1 MSDSDFINPTQHN
14 QDEVLFDSGGTC
26 DCYRLVK
33 DNRVYCV
40 KRPKKNMRS
49 SEVYMNLFRKEFE
62 MGSTLDHPNIVRY
75 VTYDEDEQGAYI
87 RMNFVEGNN
96 LEEFI
101 AQNPDYF
108 KDKTHRKQFCDE
120 LFSAMSYIHNK
131 GMLHLDLKPHN
142 ILITNQGHHIKLID
156 LGFGWSES
164 FLHDLGFTKEYCAPE
179 QQDAKIDLFCPATD
193 IYALGKILQRFGLAK
208 DSVVQRCLKDDPKE
222 RYQSVEVLQRALN
235 RSETKKNATR
245 IGLGLVFVLLIG
257 LIVWMVGHRPLRFV
271 SPENPIEGL
280 FTINDAGDQVIFSKG
295 NLQYQASTNT
305 WRFAEHPWDFV
316 GNDSLGNVFENG
328 VKCQNSLNADDYEG
342 WIDLF
347 TWASSGYDHGAVCY
361 RPTPCETD
369 TNMSLAQFAHAAY
382 GCDSCGLGEQT
393 GQADWGY
400 NAILNGGNQ
409 EGLWRTLSS
418 SEWKY
423 LLETRN
429 TKAGMRYAKAIVNEV
444 NGLILFPDEWEP
456 RWYLINLANDSYC
469 HYHANVIS
477 EQDWQRILEANGAVF
492 LPASAIIKHR
502 EPWWEING
510 SYGTY
515 WSASR
520 CTSWLC
526 WQITFDDWLV
536 VSEHGWYPHVPTAV
550 RLVRDK

>member
-26 DCYRLVK
+26 DCYRLVE

-40 KRPKKNMRS
+40 KRPKKDLGS
-49 SEVYMNLFRKEFE
+49 TEAYMSLFRKEFE

-108 KDKTHRKQFCDE
+108 KDKSHRKQFCDE
-120 LFSAMSYIHNK
+120 LFSAMAYIHKK
-131 GMLHLDLKPHN
+131 GMLHLDLKPRN
-142 ILITNQGHHIKLID
+142 ILITNQGHHVKLID

-164 FLHDLGFTKEYCAPE
+164 YLHDLGFTRDYCAPE
-179 QQDAKIDLFCPATD
+179 QQAAKTDLFTPAID
-193 IYALGKILQRFGLAK
+193 IYALGKILQRFSLAK
-208 DSVVQRCLKDDPKE
+208 NPIVQRCMKDAPEE
-222 RYQSVEVLQRALN
+222 RYQSVEALQRALK
-235 RSETKKNATR
+235 RSETKKNVTR
-245 IGLGLVFVLLIG
+245 IGLGLVAVLLIG
-257 LIVWMVGHRPLRFV
+257 LIVWIVGNRPLRFI
-271 SPENPIEGL
+271 SPKTPIEGL
-280 FTINDAGDQVIFSKG
+280 FTINEAGDQVAFSKG

-444 NGLILFPDEWEP
+444 NGLILFPDEW
-456 RWYLINLANDSYC
+456 
-469 HYHANVIS
+469 
-477 EQDWQRILEANGAVF
+477 
-492 LPASAIIKHR
+492 
-502 EPWWEING
+502 
-510 SYGTY
+510 
-515 WSASR
+515 
-520 CTSWLC
+520 
-526 WQITFDDWLV
+526 
-536 VSEHGWYPHVPTAV
+536 
-550 RLVRDK
+550 